1 MNKKILGIG
10 NAIVDVLAKVDDEFL
25 KKNKLIKGS
34 MKLINKAEFEDLKK
48 IIKIEKVVAGGSVA
62 NTMAGIAHLQGNPSF
77 IGKIN
82 SDNFG
87 EMYRKSLQDINVNF
101 SYLEKDEDL
110 STGASIILI
119 TPDSERTMCTYLG
132 ISSHLSADDINENN
146 IIDQELI
153 FLEGYLW
160 DKGISEKM
168 FKHAITIAKKNKVKI
183 AMSLSD
189 IFCVTR
195 HKQDFYNLLKND
207 LDILIGNENE
217 INELANKKNL
227 LDSVN
232 QLKELNKL
240 IVITRSENGSMAIKN
255 NEIINCNSVKV
266 NKVLEY
272 NQKPFMKEYI
282 MLNTE
287 LRTKAKTEFEKDFF
301 KLMNNSCY
309 GKTMENVRNR
319 DARKYE
325 IKKYEKKVV

>member
-1 MNKKILGIG
+1 MNKILGIG

-25 KKNKLIKGS
+25 KNNNLIKGS
-34 MKLINKAEFEDLKK
+34 MKLIDKSEFEDLKK
-48 IIKIEKVVAGGSVA
+48 NIKIEKVVAGGSVA
-62 NTMAGIAHLQGNPSF
+62 NTMAGIANLKGNPSF

-87 EMYRKSLQDINVNF
+87 EIYKKSLQDINVNF
-101 SYLEKDEDL
+101 SYLERNEDL
-110 STGASIILI
+110 STGASIVLI

-132 ISSHLSADDINENN
+132 ISSHLSANDVNENK
-146 IIDQELI
+146 IIENKLI

-168 FKHAITIAKKNKVKI
+168 FKHAINIAKKNKIKI

-217 INELANKKNL
+217 INELANKKSL
-227 LDSVN
+227 LDSIN

-240 IVITRSENGSMAIKN
+240 IVITRSEKGSIAIKD
-255 NEIINCNSVKV
+255 NEIINCNSIKV
-266 NKVLEY
+266 NKVLDLTGAGDL
-272 NQKPFMKEYI
+272 FAAGFLKEY
-282 MLNTE
+282 L
-287 LRTKAKTEFEKDFF
+287 D
-301 KLMNNSCY
+301 NSEVKKCLET
-309 GKTMENVRNR
+309 GSILASKIIQKIG
-319 DARKYE
+319 ARLD
-325 IKKYEKKVV
+325 